1 MLVKGK
7 ITQWDDDKGFGF
19 IQPLLKGERV
29 FVHIKA
35 LQNRS
40 RRPVMGE
47 VVTYTVGKDEQGR
60 LQAQQVTFAGE
71 KRKLKTAKRATT
83 WPLWCVLA
91 FAAVLSVAVAMT
103 KLPLYVPL
111 LYAGL
116 SVVTFMAYW
125 LDKRKAQAKQ
135 SHKRT
140 PESRLQFMALLGGW
154 PGALLAQ
161 SYLRHKSQKRAF
173 LQVFYFAALLNLIA
187 LAWLHSQHMLPA
199 GIGG

>member
-19 IQPLLKGERV
+19 IQPLLKGERL

-47 VVTYTVGKDEQGR
+47 VVTYTIGKDEQGR

-71 KRKLKTAKRATT
+71 KRKIKAAKRATK
-83 WPLWCVLA
+83 WPLYCVLV
-91 FAAVLSVAVAMT
+91 FAAVLSAAVAMA

-125 LDKRKAQAKQ
+125 LDKRKAQ
-135 SHKRT
+135 SGLWRT
-140 PESRLQFMALLGGW
+140 PESTLQFMALLGGW

>member
-40 RRPVMGE
+40 RRPVIGE
-47 VVTYTVGKDEQGR
+47 VVTYAIAKDEQGR
-60 LQAQQVTFAGE
+60 LQAQQVTFDGE
-71 KRKLKTAKRATT
+71 KRKIKAAKSATK
-83 WPLWCVLA
+83 WPLWFVLV
-91 FAAVLSVAVAMT
+91 FAAVLSAAVAMA

-111 LYAGL
+111 LYVGL
-116 SVVTFMAYW
+116 SVFTFMAYW
-125 LDKRKAQAKQ
+125 LDKRKAQTGRW
-135 SHKRT
+135 RT
-140 PESRLQFMALLGGW
+140 PESTLQFMALLGGW

-173 LQVFYFAALLNLIA
+173 LMVFYFGTLLNLIA
-187 LAWLHSQHMLPA
+187 LVWLHSQHLLPV

>member
-19 IQPLLKGERV
+19 IQPLLKGQRV

-40 RRPVMGE
+40 RRPVIGE
-47 VVTYTVGKDEQGR
+47 VVTYAIGKDEQGR

-71 KRKLKTAKRATT
+71 KRKIKAARTAAK

-91 FAAVLSVAVAMT
+91 FAAVLAAAVAT
-103 KLPLYVPL
+103 AKLPLYVPL

-116 SVVTFMAYW
+116 SVCTFVAYW
-125 LDKRKAQAKQ
+125 LDKRKAQAGRW
-135 SHKRT
+135 RT
-140 PESRLQFMALLGGW
+140 PESTLQFMALLGGW

-173 LQVFYFAALLNLIA
+173 LAVFYLGALLNLIA
-187 LAWLHSQHMLPA
+187 LAWLHSQQMLPA

>member
-29 FVHIKA
+29 FLHIKA

-40 RRPVMGE
+40 RRPVIGE
-47 VVTYTVGKDEQGR
+47 VVTYAIGKDDQGR

-71 KRKLKTAKRATT
+71 KRKIKAARTAAK
-83 WPLWCVLA
+83 WPLWSVLA
-91 FAAVLSVAVAMT
+91 FAAVLAAAVAT
-103 KLPLYVPL
+103 AKLPLYVPL

-116 SVVTFMAYW
+116 SVLTFITYW
-125 LDKRKAQAKQ
+125 LDKRKAQTGKWRIEE
-135 SHKRT
+135 RT
-140 PESRLQFMALLGGW
+140 LQFMALLGGW

-161 SYLRHKSQKRAF
+161 SYLRHKSQKRVF
-173 LQVFYFAALLNLIA
+173 LTVFWFSVLVNLVALSWLAGQGGQLFQA
-187 LAWLHSQHMLPA
+187 LAL
-199 GIGG
+199 

>member
-47 VVTYTVGKDEQGR
+47 VVTYAIGKDEQGR
-60 LQAQQVTFAGE
+60 LQALQVTFAGE
-71 KRKLKTAKRATT
+71 KRKIKAAKHATT

-91 FAAVLSVAVAMT
+91 FAVGLSAAVAMA

-111 LYAGL
+111 IYAGL
-116 SVVTFMAYW
+116 SVFTFMAYW
-125 LDKRKAQAKQ
+125 LDKRKAQAGQ
-135 SHKRT
+135 WRT
-140 PESRLQFMALLGGW
+140 PESTLQFMALLGGW

-173 LQVFYFAALLNLIA
+173 LQVFYLGALLNLIA
-187 LAWLHSQHMLPA
+187 LAWLHSQHMLSA

>member
-35 LQNRS
+35 LQNRA
-40 RRPVMGE
+40 RRPVIGE
-47 VVTYTVGKDEQGR
+47 VVTYAMGKDEQGR
-60 LQAQQVTFAGE
+60 WQAQQLTFAGE
-71 KRKLKTAKRATT
+71 KRKIKAAKRATK

-91 FAAVLSVAVAMT
+91 FAAVLSAAVAT
-103 KLPLYVPL
+103 AQLPLYVPL
-111 LYAGL
+111 IYAGL
-116 SVVTFMAYW
+116 SVCTFVAYW
-125 LDKRKAQAKQ
+125 LDKRKAKAGRW
-135 SHKRT
+135 RT
-140 PESRLQFMALLGGW
+140 PESTLQFMALLGGW

-161 SYLRHKSQKRAF
+161 HYLRHKSQKRAF
-173 LQVFYFAALLNLIA
+173 LLVFYLGALLNLIA
-187 LAWLHSQHMLPA
+187 LAWLQSQHMLPA

>member
-7 ITQWDDDKGFGF
+7 ISQWDDDKGFGF

-40 RRPVMGE
+40 RRPVIGE
-47 VVTYTVGKDEQGR
+47 VVTYAIGKDEQGR

-71 KRKLKTAKRATT
+71 KRKIKAAKSAAK
-83 WPLWCVLA
+83 WPLYCVLA
-91 FAAVLSVAVAMT
+91 FAAVLSAAVAMA

-111 LYAGL
+111 IYAGL
-116 SVVTFMAYW
+116 SVFTFMAYW
-125 LDKRKAQAKQ
+125 LDKRKAQTGKW
-135 SHKRT
+135 RT
-140 PESRLQFMALLGGW
+140 PESTLQFVALLGGW

-173 LQVFYFAALLNLIA
+173 LLVFYFGALLNLIA
-187 LAWLHSQHMLPA
+187 LIWLHSQNLLPKVT
-199 GIGG
+199 GG

>member
-35 LQNRS
+35 LQNRA
-40 RRPVMGE
+40 RRPVIGE
-47 VVTYTVGKDEQGR
+47 VVTYAMGKDEQGR
-60 LQAQQVTFAGE
+60 WQAQQLTFAGE
-71 KRKLKTAKRATT
+71 KRKIKAAKRATK

-91 FAAVLSVAVAMT
+91 FAAVLSAAVAT
-103 KLPLYVPL
+103 AQLPLYVPL
-111 LYAGL
+111 IYAGL
-116 SVVTFMAYW
+116 SVCTFVAYW
-125 LDKRKAQAKQ
+125 LDKRKAKAGRW
-135 SHKRT
+135 RT
-140 PESRLQFMALLGGW
+140 PESSLQFMALLGGW

-161 SYLRHKSQKRAF
+161 HYLRHKSQKRAF
-173 LQVFYFAALLNLIA
+173 LLVFYLGALLNLIA
-187 LAWLHSQHMLPA
+187 LAWLQSQHMLPA

>member
-40 RRPVMGE
+40 RRPAIGE
-47 VVTYTVGKDEQGR
+47 VVTYAIGKDAQGR

-71 KRKLKTAKRATT
+71 KRKINAAKRAAK

-91 FAAVLSVAVAMT
+91 FAIVLSAAVAT
-103 KLPLYVPL
+103 AKLPLYVPL
-111 LYAGL
+111 IYAGL
-116 SVVTFMAYW
+116 SVCAFVAYW
-125 LDKRKAQAKQ
+125 LDKRKAKAGRW
-135 SHKRT
+135 RT
-140 PESRLQFMALLGGW
+140 PESSLQFIALLGGW

-161 SYLRHKSQKRAF
+161 HYLRHKSQKRAF
-173 LQVFYFAALLNLIA
+173 LLVFYLGALLNLIA
-187 LAWLHSQHMLPA
+187 LAWLQSQHMLPA
-199 GIGG
+199 GIG

>member
-19 IQPLLKGERV
+19 IQPLLKGQRV
-29 FVHIKA
+29 FLHIKA
-35 LQNRS
+35 LQNRA
-40 RRPVMGE
+40 RRPVIGE
-47 VVTYTVGKDEQGR
+47 VVTYAIGKDEQGR

-71 KRKLKTAKRATT
+71 KRKIKAARTAAK

-91 FAAVLSVAVAMT
+91 FAAVLAAAVAT
-103 KLPLYVPL
+103 AKLPLYVPL

-116 SVVTFMAYW
+116 SVLTFMAYW
-125 LDKRKAQAKQ
+125 LDKRKAQAGKW
-135 SHKRT
+135 RT
-140 PESRLQFMALLGGW
+140 QESTLQFMALLGGW

-173 LQVFYFAALLNLIA
+173 LVVFYLGALLNLIA
-187 LAWLHSQHMLPA
+187 LAWLHSQQMLPA